1 MEKWVEFNR
10 KYSEQ
15 WPVIITKKDPLPEAE
30 ALDGTAN
37 KLETHFSEAAGE
49 GG

>member
-10 KYSEQ
+10 KYSEA
-15 WPVIITKKDPLPEAE
+15 WPVIITKKDPLPDADDQ
-30 ALDGTAN
+30 DG
-37 KLETHFSEAAGE
+37 KPGKMELFSEAAGE

>member
-1 MEKWVEFNR
+1 MDKWVEFNR
-10 KYSEQ
+10 KYSVM

-30 ALDGTAN
+30 ALDGTPG
-37 KLETHFSEAAGE
+37 KLESMFSEAPGE